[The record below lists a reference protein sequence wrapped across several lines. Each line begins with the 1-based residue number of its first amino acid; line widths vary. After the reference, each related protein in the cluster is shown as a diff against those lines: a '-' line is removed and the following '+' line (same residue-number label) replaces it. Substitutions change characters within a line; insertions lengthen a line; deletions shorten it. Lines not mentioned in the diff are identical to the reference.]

1 MLGALGVL
9 LVPTMWRLN
18 AFQKFARHI
27 WNQTLGPGAQGRTP
41 EAPNRGGG
49 CRLEVD
55 RCVLELSRFR
65 DNSRERVLEG
75 HTCPPPLWAFGL
87 GASVARQG
95 EPQGETPFM
104 THRQIA
110 TAEFPSSR
118 PILLPS

>member
-1 MLGALGVL
+1 MEN
-9 LVPTMWRLN
+9 PSTS
-18 AFQKFARHI
+18 H
-27 WNQTLGPGAQGRTP
+27 GRTP

-87 GASVARQG
+87 GASSGGSPWGSPEMRY
-95 EPQGETPFM
+95 F
-104 THRQIA
+104 
-110 TAEFPSSR
+110 
-118 PILLPS
+118 